1 MDDKELISQL
11 HTVANTMRIR
21 GMAGYAPEVESA
33 ASRLRELVAENA
45 RLEKQYRER
54 RDVPMVNVAPKKPDD
69 PDYYCDQCPHA
80 RHLHN
85 PDGSCPCGVDCATRR
100 RRNEQEPTP

>member
-1 MDDKELISQL
+1 MDDKELANHL
-11 HTVANTMRIR
+11 TMLTVTDWSRGTAVDAMRK
-21 GMAGYAPEVESA
+21 A

-54 RDVPMVNVAPKKPDD
+54 RDVPMANVAPKKPDD

-85 PDGSCPCGVDCATRR
+85 PDGSCPCGVNCAAKRLAR
-100 RRNEQEPTP
+100 QGEGGGQ

>member
-21 GMAGYAPEVESA
+21 GMAGYAPEVEA
-33 ASRLRELVAENA
+33 AADRLRELVAENA

-54 RDVPMVNVAPKKPDD
+54 TTIPMENIKIVPATYPPIELDD
-69 PDYYCDQCPHA
+69 
-80 RHLHN
+80 
-85 PDGSCPCGVDCATRR
+85 
-100 RRNEQEPTP
+100 EEPTP